1 MAEYD
6 TQDNPNVDED
16 YLRQK
21 QDADNAITCPK
32 CGCTQ
37 AYYWPWRDAGYC
49 PACRNIFNP
58 YDIPPLKLK
67 EDWRRILDEEANLL
81 SPMVEDGLITILRDK
96 YPYGHERFIE
106 LCLEMMS
113 LHSRKN
119 YDYAH
124 GGDSLGNFNRVSA
137 IKKLYLG
144 IDWTTPAA
152 TALDYTL
159 KQFDAVL
166 WQWSQGYEGQVEGVG
181 KKIEDI
187 YIYWPII
194 RILLEEA

>member
-1 MAEYD
+1 MN
-6 TQDNPNVDED
+6 NPCSNCPVNCFTDE
-16 YLRQK
+16 
-21 QDADNAITCPK
+21 CPIK
-32 CGCTQ
+32 HASG
-37 AYYWPWRDAGYC
+37 
-49 PACRNIFNP
+49 
-58 YDIPPLKLK
+58 
-67 EDWRRILDEEANLL
+67 EDWRSILDEEQEIL
-81 SPMVEDGLITILRDK
+81 SPMTEDGLVTILRSMF
-96 YPYGHERFIE
+96 PHGHSRFIE
-106 LCLEMMS
+106 LCLGMME

-137 IKKLYLG
+137 IKKLYPG

-152 TALDYTL
+152 TALDYML
-159 KQFDAVL
+159 KQQDAVM
-166 WQWSQGYEGQVEGVG
+166 WSWSQGYEGQVEGTG